1 MSVTH
6 HSSLPWNRTR
16 PRVLVVACSD
26 GRLQQNLDEFL
37 TRQLGITDY
46 DRLYAPGGPGAL
58 AGSGFDYLRGSQYRQ
73 DLEFLLQVHGV
84 EEVLLVFHG
93 PAPGGPDEALCA
105 AYQRKLAFWSAE
117 QIHAQQEQ
125 DARRVIEACRAWGSQ
140 VHCRVFRCEVD
151 AAERIQFSELTAS
164 DSPSPRERPG

>member
-1 MSVTH
+1 MSALYQ
-6 HSSLPWNRTR
+6 SSLPWNRKR

-37 TRQLGITDY
+37 THHLGIQDY

-58 AGSGFDYLRGSQYRQ
+58 AGTGLDYLRSSQYRE

-84 EEVLLVFHG
+84 EEVLLIFHG
-93 PAPGGPDEALCA
+93 PAPDGPAEALCA
-105 AYQRKLAFWSAE
+105 GYQRKLPFSSPE
-117 QIHAQQEQ
+117 EIHRQQEQ
-125 DARRVIEACRAWGSQ
+125 DARRVIEVCTAWGQQ

-151 AAERIQFSELTAS
+151 SADRIRFNELEVAV
-164 DSPSPRERPG
+164 RGK